1 MTATLEH
8 TLEQLFV
15 QNSND
20 VATVGYD
27 CKLIVGEDQIEIG
40 CHRAIFQARSPV
52 LSDIIVSQSSTAY
65 ADDASILKIY
75 FPDDDAEAMSAIV
88 QYCYTNTISTRQIST
103 PQLADNLLLAVKK
116 FGLDRDP
123 LGILCKNILA
133 ALDVVQQSLPSSMKG
148 KVLAVPKSHLDVT
161 CLIDDKTFADVVIK
175 TESENVHAHKCILLS
190 RAPSLPSAMQL
201 DAEVKK
207 SVIDVSSSSRES
219 VTRVMMFIYG
229 GKTAAATQEEVLEDL
244 LTAKKLHVNELVS
257 KLERTVDISDANAL
271 NILKLAVQLD
281 LEWLRNEALNS
292 MSNCDYDGVFESI
305 KCLEESCS
313 SIMTDFE
320 AVVRKSDNVRTRQ
333 APQLIQGISL
343 RGGLGI
349 VIAAS
354 VSVLLFRIQIEN
366 EFFVAFTNVCFC
378 CIVAFLFL

>member
-1 MTATLEH
+1 MIATLEH

-15 QNSND
+15 QNNND
-20 VATVGYD
+20 QTTATVGYD

-40 CHRAIFQARSPV
+40 CHRAIIQARSP
-52 LSDIIVSQSSTAY
+52 DIIVSVSQSSTADV
-65 ADDASILKIY
+65 DDASILKIS

-88 QYCYTNTISTRQIST
+88 QYCYTNTISTCQIST

-133 ALDVVQQSLPSSMKG
+133 ALDVVQQS
-148 KVLAVPKSHLDVT
+148 
-161 CLIDDKTFADVVIK
+161 
-175 TESENVHAHKCILLS
+175 
-190 RAPSLPSAMQL
+190 
-201 DAEVKK
+201 
-207 SVIDVSSSSRES
+207 
-219 VTRVMMFIYG
+219 
-229 GKTAAATQEEVLEDL
+229 
-244 LTAKKLHVNELVS
+244 EL
-257 KLERTVDISDANAL
+257 TVDISDANAL

-281 LEWLRNEALNS
+281 LEWLRNEALNC

-313 SIMTDFE
+313 SILSDFE
-320 AVVRKSDNVRTRQ
+320 AVVRKADDVRTRQ

-343 RGGLGI
+343 RGCLGI
-349 VIAAS
+349 VAAAS

-366 EFFVAFTNVCFC
+366 EVFVAFTNVCFC
-378 CIVAFLFL
+378 CMVAFFFL